1 MHKKFQTENQ
11 MVRTDHA
18 TKVRWGEQ
26 VMLISVLA
34 ILIALV
40 ECYLLNNYKLTMA
53 GFQYYNKSTSSYLL
67 AFRTYSLSSW
77 GMLPLLAFTSLAT
90 NWNVNNKVK
99 VHVKFT
105 VQQAMNAQSGSTA
118 TALLF
123 L

>member
-1 MHKKFQTENQ
+1 
-11 MVRTDHA
+11 
-18 TKVRWGEQ
+18 
-26 VMLISVLA
+26 
-34 ILIALV
+34 
-40 ECYLLNNYKLTMA
+40 
-53 GFQYYNKSTSSYLL
+53 
-67 AFRTYSLSSW
+67 
-77 GMLPLLAFTSLAT
+77 MLPLLAFTSLAT